1 MSETKL
7 LVRPNSVIHQF
18 MTQNQRV
25 SIWLE
30 GDNNLRF
37 DGKITGFDDFMNI
50 VLEDAA
56 EVHIKTK
63 KRLDIGRILLKGDTI
78 ALVHAATA

>member
-1 MSETKL
+1 MADNK
-7 LVRPNSVIHQF
+7 LVRPLSVIHQF
-18 MTQNQRV
+18 MTNNQRV
-25 SIWLE
+25 SVWLE

-37 DGKITGFDDFMNI
+37 DGVVKGFDEFMNI

-63 KRLDIGRILLKGDTI
+63 KRLDVGRILLKGDTI
-78 ALVHAATA
+78 GLIHAATA